1 LKKNF
6 INEAFSLLLSSLTDQ
21 QVAEAHVYIKKVI
34 QTASGEDGEI
44 INDQEQEQS
53 INMSGRAFYQ
63 QVDRQSKVREVLDG
77 TVVFE
82 YPTFYVVL

>member
-34 QTASGEDGEI
+34 QTASAEDGEI
-44 INDQEQEQS
+44 INDQEQE
-53 INMSGRAFYQ
+53 
-63 QVDRQSKVREVLDG
+63 
-77 TVVFE
+77 
-82 YPTFYVVL
+82 